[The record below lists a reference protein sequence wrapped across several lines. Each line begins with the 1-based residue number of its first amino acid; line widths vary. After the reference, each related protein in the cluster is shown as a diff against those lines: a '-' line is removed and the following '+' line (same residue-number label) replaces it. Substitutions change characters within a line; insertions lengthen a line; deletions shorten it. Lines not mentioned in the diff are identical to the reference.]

1 MHRMQNRRTKNSKKM
16 QNVHFRRTQFIV
28 ILQMECAALV
38 QMHFLRQNGSE
49 WDYSMPNIN
58 ITSIWTLSSTGC
70 IPAVFLTDVPSV
82 SCPITQQH
90 GAVQSLFKR
99 DFPSSFGEV
108 LLTLHKLCDIRWW
121 ETAIKRCC
129 ICFTCV
135 CLLVRMGASWNWF
148 CEVWAQCT
156 FPVFPSVTHSD
167 TEICLREGKTMR
179 DNN

>member
-1 MHRMQNRRTKNSKKM
+1 MQKSRKEEPKTATRRKM
-16 QNVHFRRTQFIV
+16 FTSTEQFIV

-90 GAVQSLFKR
+90 GALQSLCLSVTFHHHLGKSCLR
-99 DFPSSFGEV
+99 CTSFVTLDGERQP
-108 LLTLHKLCDIRWW
+108 L
-121 ETAIKRCC
+121 KRCC

-148 CEVWAQCT
+148 CEVCGT
-156 FPVFPSVTHSD
+156 VYLPCVS
-167 TEICLREGKTMR
+167 ICHTLWHW
-179 DNN
+179 DLS

>member
-1 MHRMQNRRTKNSKKM
+1 MQKGRTKNSKKM

-90 GAVQSLFKR
+90 GAVQSLCLSVTFHHHLG
-99 DFPSSFGEV
+99 S

-148 CEVWAQCT
+148 CEVCWHS
-156 FPVFPSVTHSD
+156 VPSLWFHLSHTLD
-167 TEICLREGKTMR
+167 TEICP
-179 DNN
+179 